1 MTRKSRKNPL
11 TKFAEQAFA
20 DQDEHFLQGMR
31 ESQEEYDFEAAS
43 LALSEWTGRGHE
55 EMRAHG
61 LRVIADYVRAE
72 FNWVYDAANWLT
84 KENRRLGVWC
94 ACACVRGVLK
104 YIPKEDHRIL
114 IETAEEWVEG
124 TASKKQVENAIN
136 AIEISPRQSSPAAF
150 ALHSLINI
158 AEAIDDDD
166 FAPEAIASSVDS
178 TAVSMACA
186 EVGEDSNLY
195 DTVRKNKLRLLVDV
209 LADAILTFPRKR

>member
-1 MTRKSRKNPL
+1 M
-11 TKFAEQAFA
+11 
-20 DQDEHFLQGMR
+20 
-31 ESQEEYDFEAAS
+31 
-43 LALSEWTGRGHE
+43 GR
-55 EMRAHG
+55 RNS
-61 LRVIADYVRAE
+61 
-72 FNWVYDAANWLT
+72 F
-84 KENRRLGVWC
+84 KE
-94 ACACVRGVLK
+94 
-104 YIPKEDHRIL
+104 
-114 IETAEEWVEG
+114 
-124 TASKKQVENAIN
+124 VENAIN

-178 TAVSMACA
+178 AAVSMACA